1 MTDDEQRRWEESRVP
16 LGVPFVL
23 CEINIKFIRVGVLS
37 AGVPVYNCIQIE
49 VLQIHINRK
58 PLFLHIIENLL
69 ISISHV
75 FFILRLNIY
84 LMKTIAKAL
93 DS

>member
-37 AGVPVYNCIQIE
+37 AGVPVDECIRI
-49 VLQIHINRK
+49 
-58 PLFLHIIENLL
+58 
-69 ISISHV
+69 
-75 FFILRLNIY
+75 
-84 LMKTIAKAL
+84 KTK
-93 DS
+93 